1 MNSNLESTHINR
13 NTNDITNDL
22 VDSTIYAVSLAD
34 KDMMHSGQATQ
45 AFDEEEF
52 TKAIVKEA
60 TDLNNARV

>member
-13 NTNDITNDL
+13 STDDITNDL
-22 VDSTIYAVSLAD
+22 VDSIIYLAD

-52 TKAIVKEA
+52 TKALVKEA